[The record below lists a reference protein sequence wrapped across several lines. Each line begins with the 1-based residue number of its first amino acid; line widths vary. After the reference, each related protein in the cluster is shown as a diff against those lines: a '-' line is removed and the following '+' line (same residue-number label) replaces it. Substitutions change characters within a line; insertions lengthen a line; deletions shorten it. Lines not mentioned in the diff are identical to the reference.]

1 LFPAQNKNQDLLM
14 TTSPLSKWKL
24 VKDIAKELCKKN
36 NGKITIDDVKIKFE
50 ELYPLKTS
58 SDIGDDIRMM
68 TINSQSRLS
77 HLRIYGKPS
86 TKSKLR
92 NPNVK
97 NSINEY
103 PQISDPNNARDV
115 LFYLE
120 DHKIFEIYEPSKHGV
135 WEIVLNVKNVNTI
148 TKC

>member
-1 LFPAQNKNQDLLM
+1 M
-14 TTSPLSKWKL
+14 TTSAPSKWEL
-24 VKDIAKELCKKN
+24 VKEIAKDLCLKN
-36 NGKITIDDVKIKFE
+36 NGGITIDDVKIKFE

-58 SDIGDDIRMM
+58 SDVGDDIRMM

-77 HLRIYGKPS
+77 HLRIYGKSS

-92 NPNVK
+92 NPNIK

-103 PQISDPNNARDV
+103 LRISDPKNARDV

-135 WEIVLNVKNVNTI
+135 WQIMLNVNEINSI
-148 TKC
+148 SKC